1 MIDGTSY
8 ERLRVSTSASG
19 AVVELVFDHGKA
31 NEMGSAELTELERL
45 ASELSTDPDA
55 RALIST
61 SRKVSSRGTPI
72 FVAGANVTERV
83 GWSEGEV
90 LAHVRRQ
97 RAALAALRRVPVLH
111 VCVVGGV
118 AFGWGTEWLLTA
130 DYRVAV
136 PGARFAL
143 PETGLGIVPG
153 AGGTAWMADEI
164 GLAHALR
171 LGMTG
176 EQVLPDEALRLGLV
190 QELAADLEAGLVRAR
205 ALALA
210 TATRSP
216 TAVAAFKAAA
226 LAGRGRSEREREALE
241 DAAYEVCVRSG
252 EAAVGRARF
261 SVKEGD
267 DVPPW
272 GERAAGY
279 AVGSEDT

>member
-1 MIDGTSY
+1 MIDGTAY
-8 ERLRVSTSASG
+8 ERLRVSTSANG
-19 AVVELVFDHGKA
+19 AVVELEFDHGKA
-31 NEMGSAELTELERL
+31 NEMGSNELAELERL
-45 ASELSTDPDA
+45 ASDLSTDADA

-83 GWSEGEV
+83 GWSDDQV
-90 LAHVRRQ
+90 IRHVRRQ
-97 RAALAALRRVPVLH
+97 RAALAALRKVPVLH

-118 AFGWGTEWLLTA
+118 AYGWGTEWLLTA

-176 EQVLPDEALRLGLV
+176 EQVLPEEALRLGLV
-190 QELAADLEAGLVRAR
+190 QELAADLDAGLTRAQE
-205 ALALA
+205 LAA
-210 TATRSP
+210 AAATRSP

-226 LAGRGRSEREREALE
+226 LASRGRAEREREALE
-241 DAAYEVCVRSG
+241 DAAYGVCVRSG

-261 SVKEGD
+261 GVKEGD
-267 DVPPW
+267 VVPPW
-272 GERAAGY
+272 AGRAPGY